1 MRNKFPITRFS
12 YSPLVTLPLRTL
24 LFISLQAML
33 AFILLLCGSQ
43 SPWVRAAAW
52 WPFIVTAANLIN
64 ILLLINYMKSQGR
77 SYRSLFMIDTVHLKD
92 DLKLM
97 ALVLLIT
104 APVAFLPNTISAR
117 LLFSDALVP
126 VQLLF
131 QPIPVPAIILS
142 MIVFPITQALAE
154 IPLYMACAMPELV
167 KKGRPR
173 WLSLALPAFFLGA
186 QHIAVPLLFNGPFI
200 LWRLLMY
207 MPFAF
212 LIGIVMRYRP
222 RLLPYLV
229 ILHLLMDISAGAM
242 YFAFPS

>member
-1 MRNKFPITRFS
+1 MPIVLSR

-24 LFISLQAML
+24 LFISLQAIL

-52 WPFIVTAANLIN
+52 WPFIVTAANLIT
-64 ILLLINYMKSQGR
+64 ILLLVNYMKSQGR
-77 SYRSLFMIDTVHLKD
+77 SYWSLFMIDAAHLKA

-104 APVAFLPNTISAR
+104 VPVAFLPNTISAR
-117 LLFSDALVP
+117 LLFNDPLVP
-126 VQLLF
+126 VRMLF
-131 QPIPVPAIILS
+131 QPIPVAAVILS
-142 MIVFPITQALAE
+142 MIVFPITQGLAE
-154 IPLYMACAMPELV
+154 IPLYMACAMPELE
-167 KKGRPR
+167 KKGRPQ

-186 QHIAVPLLFNGPFI
+186 QHIAVPLLCNGPFI
-200 LWRLLMY
+200 LWRLFMY

-212 LIGIVMRYRP
+212 FIGIVMRYRP
-222 RLLPYLV
+222 RLLPYLA
-229 ILHLLMDISAGAM
+229 ILHMLMDISAGAM

>member
-1 MRNKFPITRFS
+1 
-12 YSPLVTLPLRTL
+12 
-24 LFISLQAML
+24 
-33 AFILLLCGSQ
+33 
-43 SPWVRAAAW
+43 
-52 WPFIVTAANLIN
+52 
-64 ILLLINYMKSQGR
+64 
-77 SYRSLFMIDTVHLKD
+77 MIDAVHLKD

-117 LLFSDALVP
+117 LLFSDTMVP

-131 QPIPVPAIILS
+131 QPIPVTAIILL
-142 MIVFPITQALAE
+142 MIVFPITQGLAE

-167 KKGRPR
+167 KKGRPW
-173 WLSLALPAFFLGA
+173 WLSLTLPAFFLGA

-212 LIGIVMRYRP
+212 LIGVVMRYRP
-222 RLLPYLV
+222 RLLPYLA
-229 ILHLLMDISAGAM
+229 ILHMLMDISAGAM